1 MLLVFGGNEE
11 MQTMTHN
18 SDIRIKATMAG
29 FAAII
34 LWAVLAL
41 LTAYTG
47 AIPPFQL
54 TAMTFAIAF
63 VLALVKWLVCK
74 DDIRA
79 FFRLPVSL
87 WLIGVGGLFGYH
99 FFYFLA
105 LKNAPLAEASLIA
118 YLWPVL
124 IVVFSAFLPGE
135 RLRWFHLAGVSLG
148 LAGAAILIS
157 RDGGFT
163 FDQDHLTGYYAA
175 VICALIWSG
184 YSVLS
189 RKYGRFPTDVIGV
202 FCGVTALL
210 AFTAH
215 ILLENWVW
223 PTGISAYLAVFGL
236 GLGPV
241 GAAFFLWDIGVKK
254 GEIQTLGVLSY
265 MSPLFSTVIL
275 IIAGVAALSSELI
288 IACILITMG
297 AMIGSSDL
305 LLALFRRLSRRGM
318 VG

>member
-1 MLLVFGGNEE
+1 
-11 MQTMTHN
+11 
-18 SDIRIKATMAG
+18 MAG
-29 FAAII
+29 FVAIM

-41 LTAYTG
+41 LTAFTG
-47 AIPPFQL
+47 SIPPFQL
-54 TAMTFAIAF
+54 TAVTFAIAF
-63 VLALVKWLVCK
+63 ILALVKWLVRK

-79 FFRLPVSL
+79 FVRLPPAL

-105 LKNAPLAEASLIA
+105 LKNAPPAEAGLIA

-124 IVVFSAFLPGE
+124 IVVFSALLPGE
-135 RLRWFHLAGVSLG
+135 RLRWFHIAGVLLG

-157 RDGGFT
+157 RDGAFA
-163 FDQDHLTGYYAA
+163 FDPAHLGGYYAA
-175 VICALIWSG
+175 AICALIWSG

-189 RKYGRFPTDVIGV
+189 RKYERFPTDVIGV

-210 AFTAH
+210 AFVAH
-215 ILLENWVW
+215 VLLESWVW
-223 PTGISAYLAVFGL
+223 PEDTGAYLAVLGL

-254 GEIQTLGVLSY
+254 GEIQTLGILSY
-265 MSPLFSTVIL
+265 MSPLFSTLIL
-275 IIAGVAALSSELI
+275 IVAGIAAFSSELF
-288 IACILITMG
+288 IACILITLG

-305 LLALFRRLSRRGM
+305 LIAAIRKLRRRS
-318 VG
+318 VES